1 MPGERE
7 RAGDCPEQAV
17 CSDIIEIMQ
26 ITSTVLCLASILVK
40 HINILIA
47 N

>member
-1 MPGERE
+1 MPGEGE

-26 ITSTVLCLASILVK
+26 IASTVLCLASILAK
-40 HINILIA
+40 HINLLIA
-47 N
+47 S